1 MNHSASLPPAAS
13 SRMKSQKE
21 EDAMPFLKDLL
32 HNLKG
37 ELNESAKELSEEEIQ
52 KNLENSDS
60 FDDSDIDDD
69 LLDD

>member
-1 MNHSASLPPAAS
+1 
-13 SRMKSQKE
+13 
-21 EDAMPFLKDLL
+21 MPFLKDLL

-37 ELNESAKELSEEEIQ
+37 ELNASAKELSEEEIQ